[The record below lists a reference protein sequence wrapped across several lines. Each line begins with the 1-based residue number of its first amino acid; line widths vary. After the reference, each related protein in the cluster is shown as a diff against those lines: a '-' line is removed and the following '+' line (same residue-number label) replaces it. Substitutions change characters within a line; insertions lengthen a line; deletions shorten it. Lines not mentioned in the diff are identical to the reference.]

1 MHYLEGKR
9 LYCTKVSILFHQA
22 DFPWRVSW
30 VITAGVEY
38 RGAGVQAH
46 PPFDLVKIRAKS
58 LKIRAKKILQNPDKI
73 SENLHKLPESMS
85 KNSAQHAL
93 I

>member
-58 LKIRAKKILQNPDKI
+58 LKIRAKKSFKTRTKSLKTFT
-73 SENLHKLPESMS
+73 
-85 KNSAQHAL
+85 NSL
-93 I
+93 KV